1 MAALLQQAQ
10 PTAEQKL
17 VSGSLWR
24 RVGCHFCPL
33 PWGRGSSLMITHTV
47 WLLPAQG
54 CPPPPI
60 LLHLEVIHGHFNPK
74 MCSLFSPLLASWPLP
89 PSLLWR
95 ALLQAD
101 VILLLGAR
109 LNWILHF
116 GLPPRFDPN
125 VKIIQVYRLK
135 TPSLKHYC
143 LYQIY
148 LTDVSHRNKLI
159 VSCVQVDLCAE
170 EMGNNVRPAVALLGD
185 INAVV
190 TQVTV
195 DQLISSIATTVLSAS
210 VM

>member
-1 MAALLQQAQ
+1 MVIFNTNMCFLL
-10 PTAEQKL
+10 
-17 VSGSLWR
+17 
-24 RVGCHFCPL
+24 F
-33 PWGRGSSLMITHTV
+33 
-47 WLLPAQG
+47 
-54 CPPPPI
+54 
-60 LLHLEVIHGHFNPK
+60 
-74 MCSLFSPLLASWPLP
+74 PLLGSWPLP
-89 PSLLWR
+89 PVLLWR

-135 TPSLKHYC
+135 THSLKHYC
-143 LYQIY
+143 LYQNKIY
-148 LTDVSHRNKLI
+148 LTDIQHRNKLI
-159 VSCVQVDLCAE
+159 VLCVQVDLCAE

-210 VM
+210 LM